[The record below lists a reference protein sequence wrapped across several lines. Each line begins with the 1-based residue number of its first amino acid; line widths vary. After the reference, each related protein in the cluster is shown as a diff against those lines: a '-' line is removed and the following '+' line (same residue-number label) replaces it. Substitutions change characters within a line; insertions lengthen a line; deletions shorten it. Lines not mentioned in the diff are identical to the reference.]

1 MLLYC
6 KLFYKKKNKWDIYER
21 FVINFMV
28 LSNYNKGV
36 IFVLCFVIVLICRS
50 IFLENVNVVKGFGF
64 IIYLGLVLFVVISWI
79 N

>member
-1 MLLYC
+1 
-6 KLFYKKKNKWDIYER
+6 
-21 FVINFMV
+21 MV

-79 N
+79 NWIFLYNMKIYIDRY

>member
-1 MLLYC
+1 
-6 KLFYKKKNKWDIYER
+6 
-21 FVINFMV
+21 MV

-79 N
+79 NWIFLYYMKIYIDRY